1 MIRSIV
7 ESSQR
12 LRFLVV
18 VIAAMMVFFGV
29 TQLRNMPVDVLPEFE
44 PPMVEVQTEAPGLSA
59 AEVAGMVTLDVEE
72 LLSGTSWLQSLHSRS
87 VPGLSSILMVFEPG
101 TSLMHARQLV
111 QERLTMAFM
120 LPNVSKAPAILQP
133 VSATSRVMTI
143 GLTSKE
149 VSPIQMSVLARWT
162 IKPRLMG
169 VPGVANVAIWGQ
181 RDWQL
186 QVLIDQEQLRTHGV
200 SQEQIISTTGD
211 AMWVSPLTFLNA
223 SHPGTGGWIDT
234 PNQRLGVQHL
244 LPIASPENLARVPVD
259 NAALRLGDVA
269 KVVEGHP
276 PLIGDALVNGTPGL
290 LFVIEK
296 LPGANTLAVT
306 RGVEAALAAMRTGL
320 PGIEI
325 DAQIFRAATFI
336 ETAFANL
343 TRVLL
348 ISAVLMVLVLGAFL
362 YNWRSGVISCVA
374 MPLSLLA
381 ATLVLYWRG
390 ATINM
395 MMLAGFVIA
404 LGAVVDDAIIDIEN
418 VVRRL
423 RQQRQEGSDRSPAS
437 IMLEAVL
444 EVRGAIVYA
453 TLIAVLAVLPVFF
466 MGGLAGA
473 FFQPL
478 AVSYAL
484 ALLASMVVALT
495 VTPALSLLLLRHA
508 PLEHRESPLV
518 QGLQRLQRGAEA
530 VLARIIRTPSLAY
543 VAVGVLVLVGLMVW
557 SQLGQELLPSFRERT
572 LLIDMETTPGTSQP
586 AMSRMAGQVSRE
598 LQSIRG
604 VRHVGAQVG
613 RAVTG
618 DQVVGMN
625 AGQLWVTLD
634 PTADYD
640 QTVAKIQETAH
651 GYPGLDGKV
660 QTYLTERLRVA
671 LTGTSEAITVRI
683 FGNEQD
689 TLRDLAQG
697 MEQVLA
703 RIDGLVDVQVEGQI
717 EEPQVEI
724 KVNLTAA
731 EKHGLK
737 PGDIRRQTATIFA
750 GLGVGT
756 LFEAQKMFDVVVW
769 GAPEARQSLTNLH
782 NFLLETPGNSRVRL
796 GEVAEVR
803 IAPTPTVI
811 KRDAISRRIDV
822 VANVRGRDLGSVS
835 REVTQ
840 RLQDVKFPL
849 EYHAELLGEYAER
862 QATQKRI
869 FDIAVAAA
877 LGIFLL
883 LQAAFRSW
891 RLAFVAFITLPL
903 ALVGG
908 VLAAFAG
915 GSILSL
921 GSLIGFLALLGVAA
935 RHGIVLITH
944 YQHLAQH
951 EGETFGPGL
960 VLRGTRERFAPILMT
975 ATTIGVALV
984 PLVLF
989 GNMAGNEI
997 VHPMAVVILGGLVT
1011 STLLYLFIVPA
1022 LYLHFG
1028 FSPEPDT
1035 SSLS

>member
-1 MIRSIV
+1 MMRSIV

-18 VIAAMMVFFGV
+18 VIAAATMFFGV
-29 TQLRNMPVDVLPEFE
+29 TQLRKMPVDVLPEFE
-44 PPMVEVQTEAPGLSA
+44 PPMVEVQTEALGLSA

-72 LLSGTSWLQSLHSRS
+72 LLSGTPWLRSMHSKS
-87 VPGLSSILMVFEPG
+87 VPGLSAILMVFEPG
-101 TSLMHARQLV
+101 TSLMHARQVV

-120 LPNVSKAPAILQP
+120 LPNIAKAPAILQP

-259 NAALRLGDVA
+259 NATWRLGDVA

-290 LFVIEK
+290 LLVIEK

-343 TRVLL
+343 TRALL
-348 ISAVLMVLVLGAFL
+348 IGAVLMVLVLGAFL

-395 MMLAGFVIA
+395 MLLAGFVIA
-404 LGAVVDDAIIDIEN
+404 LGTVVDDAIIDIEN

-423 RQQRQEGSDRSPAS
+423 RQRRQEGSDKSPAS

-466 MGGLAGA
+466 MGGLFGA

-495 VTPALSLLLLRHA
+495 MTPALSLLLLRHA
-508 PLEHRESPLV
+508 PLEPRESPLI
-518 QGLQRLQRGAEA
+518 QGLQRNAEA

-543 VAVGVLVLVGLMVW
+543 VAIGVLVLVGLMVW
-557 SQLGQELLPSFRERT
+557 SQLGQELLPSFKERT
-572 LLIDMETTPGTSQP
+572 LLIDMEATPGTSHP
-586 AMSRMAGQVSRE
+586 AMSRMASQVSRE
-598 LQSIRG
+598 LRSIRG
-604 VRHVGAQVG
+604 VRTVGAHVG

-660 QTYLTERLRVA
+660 ETYLTERLREV
-671 LTGTSEAITVRI
+671 LTGTGDAITVRI
-683 FGNEQD
+683 FGPDQD
-689 TLRDLAQG
+689 VLRRLAKEV
-697 MEQVLA
+697 EQVLA
-703 RIDGLVDVQVEGQI
+703 QVDGLVDVKVEGQA

-724 KVNLTAA
+724 KVNLAAA
-731 EKHGLK
+731 ERHGLK

-782 NFLLETPGNSRVRL
+782 NFLLETPGNNRVRL

-811 KRDAISRRIDV
+811 KRAAISRRIDV
-822 VANVRGRDLGSVS
+822 VADVGGRDLGSVS
-835 REVTQ
+835 RAVNQ

-849 EYHAELLGEYAER
+849 EYHAELLGEYAEQ
-862 QATQKRI
+862 QAAQKRI
-869 FDIAVAAA
+869 LDIAVAAA

-891 RLAFVAFITLPL
+891 RLAFVAFVTLPL

-935 RHGIVLITH
+935 RHGILLITH

-951 EGETFGPGL
+951 EGEPFGPGL
-960 VLRGTRERFAPILMT
+960 VLRGTRERLAPTLVT
-975 ATTIGVALV
+975 AITIGVALV

-989 GNMAGNEI
+989 GNTAGLEI

-1011 STLLYLFIVPA
+1011 STFLYLFIVPA

-1028 FSPEPDT
+1028 LSPEPDT
-1035 SSLS
+1035 SSLP